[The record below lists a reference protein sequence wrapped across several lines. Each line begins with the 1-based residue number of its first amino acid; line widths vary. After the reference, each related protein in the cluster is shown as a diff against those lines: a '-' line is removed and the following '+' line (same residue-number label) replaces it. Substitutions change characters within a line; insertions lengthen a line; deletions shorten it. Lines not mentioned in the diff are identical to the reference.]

1 MISGIGNMYK
11 VMPSSIDT
19 GLIQALIAVIIF
31 AAGMIVSWLVWLT
44 LRHYDTA
51 KPVYNRVMGDEATKQ
66 DGHISESRERF
77 DELRENHSALADRV
91 DRVHDDV
98 RKVEHRQDTV
108 LSNQKK
114 IADGLGVDLDRPRFY
129 RGGRQGGSVGEG
141 DATGGD

>member
-1 MISGIGNMYK
+1 MYQI
-11 VMPSSIDT
+11 MPTSIDA

-51 KPVYNRVMGDEATKQ
+51 KPVYNRVLGDEDLKQ
-66 DGHISESRERF
+66 DGHIDEANERF
-77 DELRENHSALADRV
+77 DELDDAHSSLADRV
-91 DRVHDDV
+91 DQVHEDV

-141 DATGGD
+141 SADGGD